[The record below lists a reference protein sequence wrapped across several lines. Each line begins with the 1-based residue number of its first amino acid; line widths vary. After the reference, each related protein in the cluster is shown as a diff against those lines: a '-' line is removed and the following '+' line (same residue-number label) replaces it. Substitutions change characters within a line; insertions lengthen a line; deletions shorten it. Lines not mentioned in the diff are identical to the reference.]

1 MTMFSNNQKEKVKT
15 EEATTSTSNIG
26 KGTSVEGDLATVGN
40 IRIDG
45 DVKGNVTCK
54 SKIVLGQSSY
64 VEGTVLAQNGEIGG
78 EIQGSIEIS
87 ELLVLRPTAVIH
99 GDIVTNK
106 LVVESGATFNG
117 SCRMGVSVNEIN
129 FDDEPDEFQSESE
142 DEPEEDIKS
151 SSKEK
156 ESRSI

>member
-1 MTMFSNNQKEKVKT
+1 MFSNNQKEKVKT

-26 KGTSVEGDLATVGN
+26 KGTSVEGDLTTVGN